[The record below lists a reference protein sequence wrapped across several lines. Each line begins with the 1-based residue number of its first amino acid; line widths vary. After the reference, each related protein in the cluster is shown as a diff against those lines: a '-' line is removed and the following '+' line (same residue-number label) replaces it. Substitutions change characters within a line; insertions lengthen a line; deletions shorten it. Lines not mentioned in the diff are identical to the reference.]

1 MRSPS
6 LRVAL
11 LVLGAGL
18 LVAIPTALVLG
29 SRASTSANNSASI
42 TPRPSAV
49 APGRD
54 DDDRKAQ
61 LANRTVL
68 TTSAPSAAATVA
80 ATVRASASSKA
91 APTPA
96 PSVVPAF
103 SHVFVIVLGNHE
115 YGSGHGSAVAP

>member
-1 MRSPS
+1 MRFPS

-11 LVLGAGL
+11 LILGAGL
-18 LVAIPTALVLG
+18 LVAIPAALVLG
-29 SRASTSANNSASI
+29 SRAATSATSAGI
-42 TPRPSAV
+42 TPRSSAV

-68 TTSAPSAAATVA
+68 ATAAPSAAATVA
-80 ATVRASASSKA
+80 ATVQASASSKP
-91 APTPA
+91 APTA

-103 SHVFVIVLGNHE
+103 SHVFVIVMENHE
-115 YGSGHGSAVAP
+115 YG